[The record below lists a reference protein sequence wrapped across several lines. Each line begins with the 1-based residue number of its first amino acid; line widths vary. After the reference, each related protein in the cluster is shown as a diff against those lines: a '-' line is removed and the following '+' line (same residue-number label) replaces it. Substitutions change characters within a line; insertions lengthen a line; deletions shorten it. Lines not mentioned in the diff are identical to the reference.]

1 MKTIY
6 NICNKNITNS
16 LYSLYE
22 GVLSDIKDTLDDAD
36 KSVDNLCK
44 LHWGYAYLSN
54 LPNRNASAIIGGM
67 RGIYKKYFIKSVPKL
82 ETDRHSILPELFKH
96 PERKH
101 ILNKLDVDGDYIASY
116 MLQCEFDKPTD
127 MYDFVNNEKDKRYLE
142 ETITSHMHKILND
155 EGKRCLK
162 FKVKRMFKGGTHGGI
177 ISIAMETIYGS
188 DFKLNASRY
197 CDDIMCFNFTNGQY
211 YYN

>member
-6 NICNKNITNS
+6 NIYNENITNS

-22 GVLSDIKDTLDDAD
+22 GILSDIEDTIDDAD
-36 KSVDNLCK
+36 KFVDNIYK

-54 LPNRNASAIIGGM
+54 IPNRNASAIIGGM

-101 ILNKLDVDGDYIASY
+101 ILNKLDTDGDYIASY
-116 MLQCEFDKPTD
+116 MLQCKLDKPID
-127 MYDFVNNEKDKRYLE
+127 EYDFKNNEKDRSYLE
-142 ETITSHMHKILND
+142 EKITSHMHNILND

-162 FKVKRMFKGGTHGGI
+162 FKVRMAYKGGNHRI
-177 ISIAMETIYGS
+177 ISIAMEAIYGS
-188 DFKLNASRY
+188 DFKPNASRY
-197 CDDIMCFNFTNGQY
+197 CNDIMCFNFTNGQY